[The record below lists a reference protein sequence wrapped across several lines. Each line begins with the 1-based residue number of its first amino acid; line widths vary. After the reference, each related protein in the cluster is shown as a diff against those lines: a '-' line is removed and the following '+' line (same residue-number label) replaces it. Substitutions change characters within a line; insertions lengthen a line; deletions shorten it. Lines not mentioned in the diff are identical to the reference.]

1 MATQAPTASRPAPTA
16 ARTAEPASGA
26 RARGKRAAIIAAAKL
41 VFFQEG
47 YAGASM
53 DRITAEAG
61 VSKATVYN
69 HFRSKEELLLAV
81 VDDVIVPFHTDY
93 RAVLDHEAPF
103 LEWLTALAIAVAR
116 KATTP
121 ETIALTRL
129 MMAESRRFPELGRI
143 FVHAAVESTLDLYQP
158 KFEQA
163 VATGILRTGNVRAMI
178 ERFLEAC
185 ATRPQ
190 RAFLYSAPNPMTPAE
205 IEAHA
210 RETVQYFLHGYSVA
224 D

>member
-1 MATQAPTASRPAPTA
+1 MASQAHDLSL
-16 ARTAEPASGA
+16 AETRSPPRSG
-26 RARGKRAAIIAAAKL
+26 RARGKREAIIAAAKQ

-47 YAGASM
+47 YAGAAM

-81 VDDVIVPFHTDY
+81 VDDVIVPFHAEY

-103 LEWLTALAIAVAR
+103 IEWLTALAITVAR

-129 MMAESRRFPELGRI
+129 MMAEALRFPKLGRTFI
-143 FVHAAVESTLDLYQP
+143 KIATHDTLKLYRP
-158 KFEQA
+158 KFQQA
-163 VATGILRTGNVRAMI
+163 IDAGILRKGDVHHMM
-178 ERFLEAC
+178 ERFVESC
-185 ATRPQ
+185 ASRPQ
-190 RAFLYSAPNPMTPAE
+190 RAFLYSDPNPMTPE
-205 IEAHA
+205 QIDEHA
-210 RETVQYFLHGYSVA
+210 RETVQFFLHGYAVG
-224 D
+224 